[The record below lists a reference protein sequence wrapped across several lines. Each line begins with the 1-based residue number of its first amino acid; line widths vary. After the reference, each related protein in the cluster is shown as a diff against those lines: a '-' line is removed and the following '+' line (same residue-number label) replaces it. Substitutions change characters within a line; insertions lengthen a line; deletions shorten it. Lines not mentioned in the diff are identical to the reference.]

1 MQLNDHPLEPRT
13 AEPQANNSVYQL
25 GWIFIV
31 LGAICYAFGTKESS
45 RFDLFSGPFA
55 LAYVVFLGYFVITL
69 STTGIR
75 FHKLAVSDH
84 RLWINNV
91 IILTFSAL
99 CLNVDMQVF
108 APFPIWM
115 NITICFMMAALLI
128 FPYRSRLPSWGKSLL
143 GFVQGTSWLMSLYL
157 IFFVGPL
164 QIIAL
169 PALLFLG
176 ISIHALV
183 PMFWLITLTKHIR
196 RNWSEMPPKKSVV
209 MGFFMP
215 ILALSLYLFRWNTIQ
230 NTIKETQTGYYLH
243 ESHKDLP
250 QWVVSSQTLPNDILT
265 ETILTSPVTAQRPD
279 WGIGANFG
287 GKFRRYHNP
296 FAIIAMTCLGEVTLD
311 NQTVKHLLESKYD
324 ARHDTHRRL
333 WSGNDLHTKTIS
345 TNVEVHAAHRLAY
358 LEKTMTIHYQRNQDN
373 WDGWSWSGDQQEAV
387 YTFHLPEGSV
397 MTSLSL
403 WVNGLEEKS
412 RLTTRSKADSAY
424 TQIVRRE
431 RRDPALMHWQEG
443 NRVTVT
449 VFPCTSSED
458 RVFKIGCTI
467 PLAEKNNLLSLKSI
481 WMEGPDLSE
490 AYEKIAIRFAG
501 GVKPNLVPSPTKK
514 ILLAND
520 NSYSGAYL
528 PDWSLDFE
536 APPVST
542 QTFDFQG
549 NSYKMEKW
557 NQATEPFQPQEIVL
571 DVTNEWSSYEIEKA
585 FELFKGQK
593 MVAFLPEKTQ
603 VTAPSEVQKLRKL
616 YFNMLPLYRL
626 NPSGKTLVVTKT
638 GQKTPF
644 ISDLEVNIPVSS
656 PLNREDGQPVANAN
670 NLVPFSAKT
679 KQFFKENVPQI
690 RVFDLSEDKS
700 AYWQSFRAIRL
711 VQYASGTIDNL
722 KQFVN
727 NRTFPIL
734 DENENRMIIPES
746 GVSIT
751 RTISD
756 SNHVKGNAPDHLMRL
771 YAYNDLM
778 RLMGKD
784 FFDKKNVETKFV
796 RKAEEA
802 FIVSPLSSLVVLESK
817 ADYDRMGIKEN
828 RNSLGNA
835 GIGNKGAVPEP
846 HEWALLAVIAMIV
859 AWQYRKRLLL

>member
-1 MQLNDHPLEPRT
+1 MQPIDNQLETKMLEPQKDHT
-13 AEPQANNSVYQL
+13 TYNIGWAFIGLSAFCCVVAYQQPNAELLPMLNYGCFL
-25 GWIFIV
+25 IFFI
-31 LGAICYAFGTKESS
+31 LT
-45 RFDLFSGPFA
+45 
-55 LAYVVFLGYFVITL
+55 LA
-69 STTGIR
+69 TTGIR
-75 FHKLAVSDH
+75 PSKIAVSDH
-84 RLWINNV
+84 RLWIQTV
-91 IILTFSAL
+91 IVLTFSAL
-99 CLNVDMQVF
+99 SLNLSIRVF

-115 NITICFMMAALLI
+115 NTTIFLMIAALLI
-128 FPYRSRLPSWGKSLL
+128 YPFRARLPIWGKSIL
-143 GFVQGTSWLMSLYL
+143 GFLEGVSWLMSLYL
-157 IFFVGPL
+157 VLFMGPL
-164 QIIAL
+164 QIWSI
-169 PALLFLG
+169 PLLIFLG

-183 PMFWLITLTKHIR
+183 PLFWLIMLTKHIKK
-196 RNWSEMPPKKSVV
+196 NFDDNLYKKSVIL
-209 MGFFMP
+209 GFLMP
-215 ILALSLYLFRWNTIQ
+215 LLALSLYLFRWHRVQ
-230 NTIKETQTGYYLH
+230 SVIKESKATYFLH
-243 ESHKDLP
+243 ETNRDLP
-250 QWVVSSQTLPNDILT
+250 EWVRLSQSLPNDILT
-265 ETILTSPVTAQRPD
+265 ETILTSPATSQRPD
-279 WGIGANFG
+279 WFG
-287 GKFRRYHNP
+287 GLNFTQNIRVYHNP
-296 FAIIAMTCLGEVTLD
+296 FALISMAVLGEVSLD

-324 ARHDTHRRL
+324 ARHQTQRQF
-333 WSGNDLHTKTIS
+333 WSGHDLHTKTIS

-358 LEKTMTIHYQRNQDN
+358 IEKTMTIHYQRSQDN
-373 WDGWSWSGDQQEAV
+373 REGWWWGENQQEAV

-424 TQIVRRE
+424 TQVVRRE
-431 RRDPALMHWQEG
+431 RKDPALMHWQEG

-449 VFPCTSSED
+449 VFPCTASED
-458 RVFKIGCTI
+458 RIFKIGCTI
-467 PLAEKNNLLSLKSI
+467 PMAEKNNLLSLKSI
-481 WMEGPDLSE
+481 WLEGPDLSE

-501 GVKPNLVPSPTKK
+501 GVKPTVVPSPTKK

-557 NQATEPFQPQEIVL
+557 NQATEIFQPQEIVL
-571 DVTNEWSSYEIEKA
+571 DVTHEWSSYEIEKA

-593 MVAFLPEKTQ
+593 IVAFLPEKTQ
-603 VTAPSEVQKLRKL
+603 VFNPSEVQKLRKL

-626 NPSGKTLVVTKT
+626 NPSGKTLVITKT

-644 ISDLEVNIPVSS
+644 ISDLDMNIPS
-656 PLNREDGQPVANAN
+656 LTRAEGQDAND
-670 NLVPFSAKT
+670 LVPFSAKM
-679 KQFFKENVPQI
+679 KQFFKENVPQM

-711 VQYASGTIDNL
+711 VQYASGTMDDL
-722 KQFVN
+722 KQFVDN
-727 NRTFPIL
+727 KKFPIL

-746 GVSIT
+746 KVSIT
-751 RTISD
+751 RTVSD
-756 SNHVKGNAPDHLMRL
+756 SNQVKGNAPDHLMRL
-771 YAYNDLM
+771 YVYNDLM
-778 RLMGKD
+778 RLMSKD
-784 FFDKKNVETKFV
+784 FFDKQKVETKFV

-828 RNSLGNA
+828 QNTLGNA

-846 HEWALLAVIAMIV
+846 HEWALLAIIASIV